1 MDYGLAS
8 QGSIDD
14 LIVTENAK
22 NDCVGPT
29 GQKFDTNYTVGTKI
43 PGGNWMQFEVPG
55 NEVGCKQNPVTS
67 APVSYCAVIADG
79 VSLRLDLKQSQCNPN
94 YCDEKC
100 VKIKLALAHPP
111 FCNDFEYIAQ
121 DQCVNVNTE
130 WNSNCPGKRLK
141 TGQCVAPMEKCNTGF
156 PYLRQY
162 RATTNESCSMKGLYC
177 VMDQSNHDMEFGI
190 SRGACISKGGIPG
203 NYYAWITP
211 GFVNV
216 GKPSWITE
224 NIQTTNIWANQTS
237 LSVLENLLMNYGVS
251 VLTRVITNQYQR
263 FYNVYL
269 AAFKCLACNCMESST
284 CKDSS
289 VTATLQDCITGYCG
303 GAEFPLNFV
312 YGTVSFKARFHSVGN
327 FIAPTIINTVSPL
340 AKRCN
345 PIQVYETVQN
355 SNGQIS
361 GQMIGNGESY
371 SLDFPFLS
379 PFNLCLQIDQSIQQ
393 NTALYQ
399 SYGIAVAYIILK

>member
-1 MDYGLAS
+1 MDYGHDL
-8 QGSIDD
+8 QGTLDSR
-14 LIVTENAK
+14 IVNRNAR

-29 GQKFDTNYTVGTKI
+29 GQEFDTNYTVGTNI
-43 PGGNWMQFEVPG
+43 PGGNWEQFEVPG
-55 NEVGCKQNPVTS
+55 NQVGCKQNPVTS

-79 VSLRLDLKQSQCNPN
+79 VSLRLDLKQSECNPTF
-94 YCDEKC
+94 CDENC
-100 VKIKLALAHPP
+100 VKRKIAHPP
-111 FCNDFEYIAQ
+111 FCNDFEYFAQ
-121 DQCVNVNTE
+121 DQCVNVKTE
-130 WNSNCPGKRLK
+130 WSSHCPGKRLK

-156 PYLRQY
+156 PYIRQS
-162 RATTNESCSMKGLYC
+162 RATTSESCSVKGFYC
-177 VMDQSNHDMEFGI
+177 IMDQLNNDMEFGI
-190 SRGACISKGGIPG
+190 TRGACISNGGIPG

-211 GFVNV
+211 VFVNV

-224 NIQTTNIWANQTS
+224 SIPATNIWANQTS
-237 LSVLENLLMNYGVS
+237 LSVLENFVLNYGVS
-251 VLTRVITNQYQR
+251 SLAWSITNQYQR

-269 AAFKCLACNCMESST
+269 SAYKSLACNCLESST
-284 CKDSS
+284 CKDSV
-289 VTATLQDCITGYCG
+289 VTAKLQDCIVGNCG
-303 GAEFPLNFV
+303 GAEFPSNLVN
-312 YGTVSFKARFHSVGN
+312 GTFRFKASFHSVGN
-327 FIAPTIINTVSPL
+327 FIAPTNINTVSAL